1 MLTIRGIGYE
11 TFARFIFS
19 APAALKMISKSSF
32 TPVNSSFSIIF
43 SWLGRKLFF
52 VQRPRYAKFFVLA
65 LIVVLYLPNVALA
78 DGLPNFTKLVDKY
91 GPAIVNISTT
101 QKIKHPKIQNPH
113 GLPSMPNMPEGP
125 FGDLFRHFF
134 EDKNGKKREFQEFK
148 NASLGSGF
156 IISRDGYVLTNH
168 HVIKDAEEVIV
179 RLSDRRELT
188 AKVVGSDRKSDI
200 ALLKI
205 DADDLPVV
213 KLNRRSDVKVGEW
226 VLAIGSPFGFEAT
239 VTAGIVSATGRSL
252 PQDNYVPFIQTDVAI
267 NPGNSGGPLFDVDG
281 NVIGVN
287 SQIFSRTGG
296 FMGLSFAIPID
307 VAMGVVDQIKDKG
320 FVSRGWLGVLIQDVT
335 RELAESMNMARPE
348 GALVSKVL
356 SNSPAEKAGLVVG
369 DVIVE
374 FNGQALSRS
383 SSLPPLVG
391 MTTVGSTTKV
401 KVIRNGKT
409 VTLKVVLGELPS
421 DEAGVEVSSTPSMT
435 AGGRLKLQVTDLSSD
450 QRIRAGVDFGGVY
463 VASVESGPGKKAGIR
478 RGDIV
483 LMLNNE
489 EINNV
494 AHFSELEDG
503 LPSGKSI
510 RILVQ
515 RGKAPLFLAAKLD

>member
-1 MLTIRGIGYE
+1 MTGVQ
-11 TFARFIFS
+11 TC
-19 APAALKMISKSSF
+19 ALPIS
-32 TPVNSSFSIIF
+32 
-43 SWLGRKLFF
+43 G
-52 VQRPRYAKFFVLA
+52 LA
-65 LIVVLYLPNVALA
+65 
-78 DGLPNFTKLVDKY
+78 
-91 GPAIVNISTT
+91 
-101 QKIKHPKIQNPH
+101 
-113 GLPSMPNMPEGP
+113 
-125 FGDLFRHFF
+125 
-134 EDKNGKKREFQEFK
+134 
-148 NASLGSGF
+148 
-156 IISRDGYVLTNH
+156 
-168 HVIKDAEEVIV
+168 
-179 RLSDRRELT
+179 
-188 AKVVGSDRKSDI
+188 
-200 ALLKI
+200 
-205 DADDLPVV
+205 
-213 KLNRRSDVKVGEW
+213 
-226 VLAIGSPFGFEAT
+226 
-239 VTAGIVSATGRSL
+239 
-252 PQDNYVPFIQTDVAI
+252 
-267 NPGNSGGPLFDVDG
+267 
-281 NVIGVN
+281 
-287 SQIFSRTGG
+287 
-296 FMGLSFAIPID
+296 
-307 VAMGVVDQIKDKG
+307 
-320 FVSRGWLGVLIQDVT
+320 
-335 RELAESMNMARPE
+335 
-348 GALVSKVL
+348 
-356 SNSPAEKAGLVVG
+356 VG